1 MSFSEAELTRGIELD
16 EAGFLPRHGESAE
29 QFFRRVETIFGIHR
43 EFEAELAAAGEVGV
57 YGLQL
62 RLCDRIPEE
71 IIEEAGEVTEQLYCF
86 RTRHVPGFFLSR
98 DVGLLWGG
106 CMICDPDH
114 PLSVFLIRGA
124 FRKRPHWFFYNRREL
139 LAHELCH
146 SMRQSLDEITLEEYF
161 AYQTSPSR
169 LRRYLGNCFIREHDA
184 IWFVIP
190 ALLLLLAQVTQSF
203 WLPGLPVWPF
213 WPVAL
218 AYPAFLL
225 VRNGISRRLV
235 KRAAEKLAAFG
246 VAKPSAVLFRLDR
259 EEIRRIGAMEQP
271 GEFEQYAAE
280 RKRTDFRWAVLHA
293 RFLTGNPP
301 PEPEEK
307 ERR

>member
-1 MSFSEAELTRGIELD
+1 MSFPEAELARGVELD
-16 EAGFLPRHGESAE
+16 GAGFLPRRGESAE
-29 QFFRRVETIFGIHR
+29 QFFRRVETILGIHR

-62 RLCDRIPEE
+62 RSQDRIPDE
-71 IIEEAGEVTEQLYCF
+71 IIGEAEEVTDRLYSF

-98 DVGLLWGG
+98 AVGLLWGG

-124 FRKRPHWFFYNRREL
+124 FRKRQRWLFYNRREL

-146 SMRQSLDEITLEEYF
+146 SMRQSLEEITLEEYF

-169 LRRYLGNCFIREHDA
+169 LRRYLGNCFIREYDA

-190 ALLLLLAQVTQSF
+190 ALLLLLAQVAQSF

-225 VRNGISRRLV
+225 IRNGISRRLV
-235 KRAAEKLAAFG
+235 KRAAKKLAAFG
-246 VAKPSAVLFRLDR
+246 VEKPSAVLFRLDR
-259 EEIRRIGAMEQP
+259 GEIRRIGAMERP

-280 RKRTDFRWAVLHA
+280 RKESDFRWAILYA

-301 PEPEEK
+301 PEPEESH
-307 ERR
+307 

>member
-1 MSFSEAELTRGIELD
+1 MSFPEAELARGVELD
-16 EAGFLPRHGESAE
+16 GAGFLPRRGESAE
-29 QFFRRVETIFGIHR
+29 QFFRRVETILGIHR

-62 RLCDRIPEE
+62 RSQDRIPDE
-71 IIEEAGEVTEQLYCF
+71 IIGEAEEVTDRLYSF

-124 FRKRPHWFFYNRREL
+124 FRKRQRWLFYNRREL

-146 SMRQSLDEITLEEYF
+146 SMRQSLEEITLEEYF

-169 LRRYLGNCFIREHDA
+169 LRRYLGNCFIREYDA

-190 ALLLLLAQVTQSF
+190 ALLLLLAQVAQSF

-225 VRNGISRRLV
+225 IRNGISRRLV
-235 KRAAEKLAAFG
+235 QVAAFG
-246 VAKPSAVLFRLDR
+246 VEKPSAVLFRLDCG
-259 EEIRRIGAMEQP
+259 EIRRIGAMERP

-280 RKRTDFRWAVLHA
+280 RKESDFRWAILYA

-301 PEPEEK
+301 PEPEESH
-307 ERR
+307 

>member
-1 MSFSEAELTRGIELD
+1 MSFPEAELARGVELD
-16 EAGFLPRHGESAE
+16 GAGFLPRRGESAE
-29 QFFRRVETIFGIHR
+29 QFFRRVETILGIHR

-62 RLCDRIPEE
+62 RSQDRIPDE
-71 IIEEAGEVTEQLYCF
+71 IIGEAEEVTDRLYSF

-124 FRKRPHWFFYNRREL
+124 FRKRQRWLFYNRREL

-146 SMRQSLDEITLEEYF
+146 SMRQSLEEITLEEYF

-169 LRRYLGNCFIREHDA
+169 LRRYLGNCFIWEYDA

-190 ALLLLLAQVTQSF
+190 ALLLLLAQVAQSF

-225 VRNGISRRLV
+225 IRNGISRRLV
-235 KRAAEKLAAFG
+235 KRAAKKLAAFG
-246 VAKPSAVLFRLDR
+246 VEKPSAVLFRLDR
-259 EEIRRIGAMEQP
+259 GEIRRIGAMERP

-280 RKRTDFRWAVLHA
+280 RKESDFRWAILYA

-301 PEPEEK
+301 PEPEESH
-307 ERR
+307 

>member
-1 MSFSEAELTRGIELD
+1 MSFPEAELARGVELD
-16 EAGFLPRHGESAE
+16 GAGFLPRSGESAE
-29 QFFRRVETIFGIHR
+29 QFFRRVETILGIHR

-62 RLCDRIPEE
+62 RSQDRIPDE
-71 IIEEAGEVTEQLYCF
+71 IIGEAEEVTDRLYSF

-124 FRKRPHWFFYNRREL
+124 FRKRQRWLFYNRREL

-146 SMRQSLDEITLEEYF
+146 SMRQSLEEITLEEYF

-169 LRRYLGNCFIREHDA
+169 LRRYLGNCFIREYDA

-190 ALLLLLAQVTQSF
+190 ALLLLLAQVAQSF

-225 VRNGISRRLV
+225 IRNGISRRLV
-235 KRAAEKLAAFG
+235 KRAAKKLAAFG
-246 VAKPSAVLFRLDR
+246 VEKPSAVLFRLDR
-259 EEIRRIGAMEQP
+259 GEIRRIGAMERP

-280 RKRTDFRWAVLHA
+280 RKESDFRWAILCA

-301 PEPEEK
+301 PEPEESH
-307 ERR
+307 

>member
-1 MSFSEAELTRGIELD
+1 MSFPEAELARGAELD
-16 EAGFLPRHGESAE
+16 GAGFLPRRGESAE
-29 QFFRRVETIFGIHR
+29 QFFRRVETILGIHR

-62 RLCDRIPEE
+62 RSQDRIPDE
-71 IIEEAGEVTEQLYCF
+71 IIGEAEEVTDRLYSF

-124 FRKRPHWFFYNRREL
+124 FRKRQRWLFYNRREL

-146 SMRQSLDEITLEEYF
+146 SMRQSLEEITLEEYF

-169 LRRYLGNCFIREHDA
+169 LRRYLGNCFIREYDA

-190 ALLLLLAQVTQSF
+190 ALLLLLAQVAQSF

-225 VRNGISRRLV
+225 IRNGISRRLV
-235 KRAAEKLAAFG
+235 KRAAKKLAAFG
-246 VAKPSAVLFRLDR
+246 VEKPSAVLFRLDR
-259 EEIRRIGAMEQP
+259 GEIRRIGAMERP

-280 RKRTDFRWAVLHA
+280 RKESDFRWAILYA

-301 PEPEEK
+301 PEPEE
-307 ERR
+307 RH

>member
-1 MSFSEAELTRGIELD
+1 MSFPEAELARGVELD
-16 EAGFLPRHGESAE
+16 GAGFLPRRGESAE
-29 QFFRRVETIFGIHR
+29 QFFRRVETILGIHR

-62 RLCDRIPEE
+62 RSQDRIPDE
-71 IIEEAGEVTEQLYCF
+71 IIGEAEEVTDRLYSF

-124 FRKRPHWFFYNRREL
+124 FRKRQRWLFYNRREL

-146 SMRQSLDEITLEEYF
+146 SMRQSLEEIALEEYF

-169 LRRYLGNCFIREHDA
+169 LRRYLGNCFIREYDA

-190 ALLLLLAQVTQSF
+190 ALLLLLAQVAQSF

-225 VRNGISRRLV
+225 IRNGISRRLV
-235 KRAAEKLAAFG
+235 KRAAKKLAAFG
-246 VAKPSAVLFRLDR
+246 VEKPSAVLFRLDCG
-259 EEIRRIGAMEQP
+259 EIRRIGAMERP

-280 RKRTDFRWAVLHA
+280 RKESDFRWAILYA

-301 PEPEEK
+301 PEPEESH
-307 ERR
+307 

>member
-1 MSFSEAELTRGIELD
+1 MSFPEAELARGAELD
-16 EAGFLPRHGESAE
+16 GAGFLPRRGESAE
-29 QFFRRVETIFGIHR
+29 QFFRRVETILGIHR

-62 RLCDRIPEE
+62 RSQDRIPDE
-71 IIEEAGEVTEQLYCF
+71 IIGEAEEVTDRLYSF

-124 FRKRPHWFFYNRREL
+124 FRKRQRWLFYNRREL

-146 SMRQSLDEITLEEYF
+146 SMRQSLEEITLEEYF

-169 LRRYLGNCFIREHDA
+169 LRRYLGNCFIREYDA

-190 ALLLLLAQVTQSF
+190 ALLLLLAQVAQSF

-225 VRNGISRRLV
+225 IRNGISRRLV
-235 KRAAEKLAAFG
+235 KRAAKKLAAFG
-246 VAKPSAVLFRLDR
+246 VEKPSAVLFRLDR

-280 RKRTDFRWAVLHA
+280 RKESDFRWAILCA

-301 PEPEEK
+301 PEPEESH
-307 ERR
+307 

>member
-1 MSFSEAELTRGIELD
+1 MSFPEAELARGVELD
-16 EAGFLPRHGESAE
+16 GAGFLPRRGESAE
-29 QFFRRVETIFGIHR
+29 QFFRRVETILGIHR

-62 RLCDRIPEE
+62 RSQDRIPDE
-71 IIEEAGEVTEQLYCF
+71 IIGEAEEVTDRLYSF

-106 CMICDPDH
+106 CMICDPDQ

-124 FRKRPHWFFYNRREL
+124 FRKRQRWLFYNRREL

-146 SMRQSLDEITLEEYF
+146 SMRQSLEEITLEEYF

-169 LRRYLGNCFIREHDA
+169 LRRYLGNCFIREYDA

-190 ALLLLLAQVTQSF
+190 ALLLLLAQVAQSF

-225 VRNGISRRLV
+225 IRNGISRRLV
-235 KRAAEKLAAFG
+235 KRAAKKLAAFG
-246 VAKPSAVLFRLDR
+246 VEKPSAVLFRLDR
-259 EEIRRIGAMEQP
+259 GEIRRIGAMERP

-280 RKRTDFRWAVLHA
+280 RKESDFRWAILYA

-301 PEPEEK
+301 PEPEESH
-307 ERR
+307 

>member
-1 MSFSEAELTRGIELD
+1 MSFPEAELARGVELD
-16 EAGFLPRHGESAE
+16 GAGFLPRRGESAE
-29 QFFRRVETIFGIHR
+29 QFFRRVETILGIHR

-62 RLCDRIPEE
+62 RSQDRIPDE
-71 IIEEAGEVTEQLYCF
+71 IIGEAEEVTDRLYSF

-124 FRKRPHWFFYNRREL
+124 FRKRQRWLFYNRREL

-146 SMRQSLDEITLEEYF
+146 SMRQSLEEITLEEYF

-169 LRRYLGNCFIREHDA
+169 LRRYLGNCFIREYDA

-190 ALLLLLAQVTQSF
+190 ALLLLLAQVAQSF

-225 VRNGISRRLV
+225 IRNGISRWLV
-235 KRAAEKLAAFG
+235 KRAAKKLAAFG
-246 VAKPSAVLFRLDR
+246 VEKPSAVLFRLDR
-259 EEIRRIGAMEQP
+259 GEIRRIGAMERP

-280 RKRTDFRWAVLHA
+280 RKESDFRWAILCA

-301 PEPEEK
+301 PEPEESH
-307 ERR
+307 

>member
-1 MSFSEAELTRGIELD
+1 MSFPEAELARGVELD
-16 EAGFLPRHGESAE
+16 GAGFLPRRGESAE
-29 QFFRRVETIFGIHR
+29 QFFRRVETILGIHR

-62 RLCDRIPEE
+62 RSQDRIPDE
-71 IIEEAGEVTEQLYCF
+71 IIGEAEEVTDRLYSF

-124 FRKRPHWFFYNRREL
+124 FRKRQRWLFYNRREL

-146 SMRQSLDEITLEEYF
+146 SMRQSLEEITLEEYF

-169 LRRYLGNCFIREHDA
+169 LRRYLGNCFIREYDA

-190 ALLLLLAQVTQSF
+190 ALLLLLAQVAQSF

-225 VRNGISRRLV
+225 IRTGISRRLV
-235 KRAAEKLAAFG
+235 KRAAKKLAAFG
-246 VAKPSAVLFRLDR
+246 VEKPSAVLFRLDR
-259 EEIRRIGAMEQP
+259 GEIRRIGAMERP

-280 RKRTDFRWAVLHA
+280 RKESDFRWAILCA

-301 PEPEEK
+301 PEPEESH
-307 ERR
+307 

>member
-1 MSFSEAELTRGIELD
+1 MSFPEAELARGVELD
-16 EAGFLPRHGESAE
+16 GAGFLPRRGESAE
-29 QFFRRVETIFGIHR
+29 QFFRRVETILGIHR

-62 RLCDRIPEE
+62 RSQDRIPDE
-71 IIEEAGEVTEQLYCF
+71 IIGEAEEVTDRLYSF

-124 FRKRPHWFFYNRREL
+124 FRKRQRWLFYNRREL

-146 SMRQSLDEITLEEYF
+146 SMRQSLEEITLEEYF

-169 LRRYLGNCFIREHDA
+169 LRRYPGNCFIREYDA

-190 ALLLLLAQVTQSF
+190 ALLLLLAQVAQSF

-225 VRNGISRRLV
+225 IRNGISRRLV
-235 KRAAEKLAAFG
+235 KRAAKKLAAFG
-246 VAKPSAVLFRLDR
+246 VEKPSAVLFRLDR
-259 EEIRRIGAMEQP
+259 GEIRRIGAMERP

-280 RKRTDFRWAVLHA
+280 RKESDFRWAILYA

-301 PEPEEK
+301 PEPEESH
-307 ERR
+307 

>member
-1 MSFSEAELTRGIELD
+1 MSFPEAELARGVELD
-16 EAGFLPRHGESAE
+16 GAGFLPRRGESAE
-29 QFFRRVETIFGIHR
+29 QFFRRVETILGIHR

-62 RLCDRIPEE
+62 RSLDRIPDE
-71 IIEEAGEVTEQLYCF
+71 IIGEAEEVTDRLYSF

-124 FRKRPHWFFYNRREL
+124 FRKRQRWLFYNRREL

-146 SMRQSLDEITLEEYF
+146 SMRQSLEEITLEEYF

-169 LRRYLGNCFIREHDA
+169 LRRYLGNCFIREYDA

-190 ALLLLLAQVTQSF
+190 ALLLLLAQVAQSF

-225 VRNGISRRLV
+225 IRNGISRRLV
-235 KRAAEKLAAFG
+235 KRAAKKLAAFG
-246 VAKPSAVLFRLDR
+246 VEKPSAVLFRLDR
-259 EEIRRIGAMEQP
+259 GEIRRIGAMERP

-280 RKRTDFRWAVLHA
+280 RKESDFRWAILYA

-301 PEPEEK
+301 PEPEESH
-307 ERR
+307 

>member
-1 MSFSEAELTRGIELD
+1 MSFPEAELARGVELD
-16 EAGFLPRHGESAE
+16 GAGFLPRRGESAE
-29 QFFRRVETIFGIHR
+29 QFFRRVETILGIHR

-62 RLCDRIPEE
+62 RSQDRIPDE
-71 IIEEAGEVTEQLYCF
+71 IIGEAEEVTDRLYSF

-124 FRKRPHWFFYNRREL
+124 FRKRQRWLFYNRREL

-146 SMRQSLDEITLEEYF
+146 SMRQSLEEITLEEYF

-169 LRRYLGNCFIREHDA
+169 LRRYLGNCFIREYDE

-190 ALLLLLAQVTQSF
+190 ALLLLLAQVAQSF
-203 WLPGLPVWPF
+203 WLPRLPVWPC

-218 AYPAFLL
+218 ASPAFLL
-225 VRNGISRRLV
+225 IRNGISRRLV
-235 KRAAEKLAAFG
+235 KRAAKKLAVFG

-280 RKRTDFRWAVLHA
+280 RKESDFRWAILCA

-301 PEPEEK
+301 PEPEESH
-307 ERR
+307 

>member
-1 MSFSEAELTRGIELD
+1 MSFPEAELARGAELD
-16 EAGFLPRHGESAE
+16 GAGFLPRRGESAE
-29 QFFRRVETIFGIHR
+29 QFFRRVETILGIHR

-62 RLCDRIPEE
+62 RSQDRIPDE
-71 IIEEAGEVTEQLYCF
+71 IIGEAEEVTDRLYSF

-124 FRKRPHWFFYNRREL
+124 FRKRQRWLFYNRREL

-146 SMRQSLDEITLEEYF
+146 SMRQSLEEITLEEYF

-169 LRRYLGNCFIREHDA
+169 LRRYLGNCFIREYDA

-190 ALLLLLAQVTQSF
+190 ALLLLLALVAQSF

-225 VRNGISRRLV
+225 IRNGISRRLV
-235 KRAAEKLAAFG
+235 KRAAKKLAAFG
-246 VAKPSAVLFRLDR
+246 VEKPSAVLFRLDR
-259 EEIRRIGAMEQP
+259 GEIRRIGAMERP

-280 RKRTDFRWAVLHA
+280 RKESDFRWAILYA

-301 PEPEEK
+301 PEPEESH
-307 ERR
+307 

>member
-1 MSFSEAELTRGIELD
+1 MSFPEAELARGAELD
-16 EAGFLPRHGESAE
+16 GAGFLPRRGESAE
-29 QFFRRVETIFGIHR
+29 QFFRRVETILGIHR

-62 RLCDRIPEE
+62 RSQDRIPDE
-71 IIEEAGEVTEQLYCF
+71 IIGEAEEVTDRLYSF

-114 PLSVFLIRGA
+114 PLSVFLIRGS
-124 FRKRPHWFFYNRREL
+124 FRKRQRWLFYNRREL

-146 SMRQSLDEITLEEYF
+146 SMRQSLEEITLEEYF

-169 LRRYLGNCFIREHDA
+169 LRRYLGNCFIREYDA

-190 ALLLLLAQVTQSF
+190 ALLLLLAQVAQSF

-225 VRNGISRRLV
+225 IRNGISRRLV
-235 KRAAEKLAAFG
+235 KRAAKKLAAFG
-246 VAKPSAVLFRLDR
+246 VEKPSAVLFRLDR
-259 EEIRRIGAMEQP
+259 GEIRRIGAMERP

-280 RKRTDFRWAVLHA
+280 RKESDFRWAILCA

-301 PEPEEK
+301 PEPEESH
-307 ERR
+307 

>member
-1 MSFSEAELTRGIELD
+1 MSFPEAELARGVELD
-16 EAGFLPRHGESAE
+16 GAGFLPRRGESAE
-29 QFFRRVETIFGIHR
+29 QFFRRVETILGIHR

-62 RLCDRIPEE
+62 RSQDRIPDE
-71 IIEEAGEVTEQLYCF
+71 IIGEAEEVTDRLYSF

-124 FRKRPHWFFYNRREL
+124 FRKRQRWLFYNRREL

-146 SMRQSLDEITLEEYF
+146 SMRQSLEEITLEEYF

-169 LRRYLGNCFIREHDA
+169 LRRYLGNCFIREYDA

-190 ALLLLLAQVTQSF
+190 ALLLLAQVAQSF

-225 VRNGISRRLV
+225 IRNGISRRLV
-235 KRAAEKLAAFG
+235 KRAAKKLAAFG
-246 VAKPSAVLFRLDR
+246 VEKPSAVLFRLDR
-259 EEIRRIGAMEQP
+259 GEIRRIGAMERP

-280 RKRTDFRWAVLHA
+280 RKESDFRWAILCA

-301 PEPEEK
+301 PEPEESH
-307 ERR
+307 

>member
-1 MSFSEAELTRGIELD
+1 MSFPEAELARGVELD
-16 EAGFLPRHGESAE
+16 GAGFLPRRGESAE
-29 QFFRRVETIFGIHR
+29 QFFRRVETILGIHR

-62 RLCDRIPEE
+62 RSQDRIPDE
-71 IIEEAGEVTEQLYCF
+71 IIGEAEEVTDRLYSF

-106 CMICDPDH
+106 CMICDPDQ

-124 FRKRPHWFFYNRREL
+124 FRKRQRWLFYNRREL

-146 SMRQSLDEITLEEYF
+146 SMRQSLEEITLEEYF

-169 LRRYLGNCFIREHDA
+169 LRRYLGNCFIREYDA

-190 ALLLLLAQVTQSF
+190 ALLLLLAQVAQSF

-225 VRNGISRRLV
+225 IRNGISRRLV
-235 KRAAEKLAAFG
+235 KRATKKLAAFG
-246 VAKPSAVLFRLDR
+246 VEKPSAVLFRLDR
-259 EEIRRIGAMEQP
+259 GEIRRIGAMERP

-280 RKRTDFRWAVLHA
+280 RKESDFRWAILYA

-301 PEPEEK
+301 PEPEESH
-307 ERR
+307 

>member
-1 MSFSEAELTRGIELD
+1 MSFPEAELARGAELD
-16 EAGFLPRHGESAE
+16 GAGFLPRRGESAE
-29 QFFRRVETIFGIHR
+29 QFFRRVETILGIHR

-62 RLCDRIPEE
+62 RSQDRIPDE
-71 IIEEAGEVTEQLYCF
+71 IIGEAEEVTDRLYSF

-124 FRKRPHWFFYNRREL
+124 FRKRQRWLFYNRREL

-146 SMRQSLDEITLEEYF
+146 SMRQSLEEITLEEYF

-169 LRRYLGNCFIREHDA
+169 LRRYLGNCFIREYDA

-190 ALLLLLAQVTQSF
+190 ALLLLLAQVAQSF

-225 VRNGISRRLV
+225 IRNGISRRLV
-235 KRAAEKLAAFG
+235 KRAAKKLAAFG
-246 VAKPSAVLFRLDR
+246 VEKPSAVLFRLDR
-259 EEIRRIGAMEQP
+259 GEIRRIGAMERP

-280 RKRTDFRWAVLHA
+280 RKESDFRWAILCA

-301 PEPEEK
+301 PEPEESH
-307 ERR
+307 

>member
-1 MSFSEAELTRGIELD
+1 MSFPEAELARGVELD
-16 EAGFLPRHGESAE
+16 GVGFLPRRGESAE
-29 QFFRRVETIFGIHR
+29 QFFRRVETILGIHR

-62 RLCDRIPEE
+62 RSQDRIPDE
-71 IIEEAGEVTEQLYCF
+71 IIGEAEEVTDRLYSF

-124 FRKRPHWFFYNRREL
+124 FRKRQRWLFYNRREL

-146 SMRQSLDEITLEEYF
+146 SMRQSLEEITLEEYF

-169 LRRYLGNCFIREHDA
+169 LRRYLGNCFIREYDA

-190 ALLLLLAQVTQSF
+190 ALLLLLAQVAQSF

-225 VRNGISRRLV
+225 IRNGISRRLV
-235 KRAAEKLAAFG
+235 KRAAKKLAAFG
-246 VAKPSAVLFRLDR
+246 VEKPSAVLFRLDR
-259 EEIRRIGAMEQP
+259 GEIRRIGAMERP

-280 RKRTDFRWAVLHA
+280 RKESDFRWAILYA

-301 PEPEEK
+301 PEPEESH
-307 ERR
+307 

>member
-1 MSFSEAELTRGIELD
+1 MSFPEAELARGVELD
-16 EAGFLPRHGESAE
+16 GAGFLPRRGESAE
-29 QFFRRVETIFGIHR
+29 QFFRRVETILGIHR

-62 RLCDRIPEE
+62 RSLDRIPDE
-71 IIEEAGEVTEQLYCF
+71 IIGEAEEVTDRLYSF

-124 FRKRPHWFFYNRREL
+124 FRKRQRWLFYNRREL

-146 SMRQSLDEITLEEYF
+146 SMRQSLEEITLEEYF

-169 LRRYLGNCFIREHDA
+169 LRRYLGNCFIREYDA

-190 ALLLLLAQVTQSF
+190 ALLLLLAQVAQSF

-225 VRNGISRRLV
+225 IRNGISRRLV
-235 KRAAEKLAAFG
+235 KRAAKKLAAFG
-246 VAKPSAVLFRLDR
+246 VEKPSAVLFRLDR
-259 EEIRRIGAMEQP
+259 GEIRRIGAMERP

-280 RKRTDFRWAVLHA
+280 RKESDFRWAILYA
-293 RFLTGNPP
+293 RFLTGSPP
-301 PEPEEK
+301 PEPEESH
-307 ERR
+307 

>member
-1 MSFSEAELTRGIELD
+1 MSFPEAELARGAELD
-16 EAGFLPRHGESAE
+16 GAGFLPRRGESAE
-29 QFFRRVETIFGIHR
+29 QFFRRVETILGIHR

-62 RLCDRIPEE
+62 RSQDRIPDE
-71 IIEEAGEVTEQLYCF
+71 IIGEAEEVTDRLYSF

-124 FRKRPHWFFYNRREL
+124 FRKRQRWLFYNRREL

-146 SMRQSLDEITLEEYF
+146 SMRQSLEEITLEEYF

-169 LRRYLGNCFIREHDA
+169 LRRYLGNCFIREYDA

-190 ALLLLLAQVTQSF
+190 ALLLLLAQVAQSF

-225 VRNGISRRLV
+225 IRNGISQRLV
-235 KRAAEKLAAFG
+235 KRAAKKLAAFG
-246 VAKPSAVLFRLDR
+246 VEKPSAVLFRLDR
-259 EEIRRIGAMEQP
+259 GEIRRIGAMERP
-271 GEFEQYAAE
+271 GEFEQYAAVTE
-280 RKRTDFRWAVLHA
+280 RE
-293 RFLTGNPP
+293 RFSLGDSVRPVPDRKPAAGT
-301 PEPEEK
+301 
-307 ERR
+307 

>member
-1 MSFSEAELTRGIELD
+1 MSFPEAELARGVELD
-16 EAGFLPRHGESAE
+16 GAGFLPRRGESAE
-29 QFFRRVETIFGIHR
+29 QFFRRVETILGIHR

-62 RLCDRIPEE
+62 RSQDRIPDE
-71 IIEEAGEVTEQLYCF
+71 IIGEAEEVTDRLYSF

-124 FRKRPHWFFYNRREL
+124 FRKRQRWLFYNRREL

-146 SMRQSLDEITLEEYF
+146 SMRQSLEEITLEEYF

-169 LRRYLGNCFIREHDA
+169 LRRYLGNCFIREYDA

-190 ALLLLLAQVTQSF
+190 ALLLLLAQVAQSF

-218 AYPAFLL
+218 AYPVFLL
-225 VRNGISRRLV
+225 IRNGISRRLV
-235 KRAAEKLAAFG
+235 KRAAKKLVAFG
-246 VAKPSAVLFRLDR
+246 VEKPSAVLFRLDR
-259 EEIRRIGAMEQP
+259 GEIRRIGAMERP

-280 RKRTDFRWAVLHA
+280 RKESDFRWAILCA

-301 PEPEEK
+301 PEPEESH
-307 ERR
+307 

>member
-1 MSFSEAELTRGIELD
+1 MSFPEAELARGVELD
-16 EAGFLPRHGESAE
+16 GAGFLPRRGESAE
-29 QFFRRVETIFGIHR
+29 QFFRRVETILGIHR

-62 RLCDRIPEE
+62 RSLDRIPDE
-71 IIEEAGEVTEQLYCF
+71 IIGEAEEVTDRLYSF

-124 FRKRPHWFFYNRREL
+124 FRKRQRWLFYNRREL

-146 SMRQSLDEITLEEYF
+146 SMRQSLEEITLEEYF

-169 LRRYLGNCFIREHDA
+169 LRRYLGNCFIREYDA

-190 ALLLLLAQVTQSF
+190 ALLLLLAQVAQSF

-225 VRNGISRRLV
+225 IRNGISRRLV
-235 KRAAEKLAAFG
+235 KRAAKKLAAFG
-246 VAKPSAVLFRLDR
+246 VEKPSAVLFRLDR
-259 EEIRRIGAMEQP
+259 GEIRRIGAMERP

-280 RKRTDFRWAVLHA
+280 RKESDFRWAILCA

-301 PEPEEK
+301 PEPEESH
-307 ERR
+307 

>member
-1 MSFSEAELTRGIELD
+1 MSFPEAELARGAELD
-16 EAGFLPRHGESAE
+16 GAGFLPRRGESAE
-29 QFFRRVETIFGIHR
+29 QFFRRVETILGIHR

-62 RLCDRIPEE
+62 RSQDRIPDE
-71 IIEEAGEVTEQLYCF
+71 IIGEAEEVTDRLYSF

-124 FRKRPHWFFYNRREL
+124 FRKRQRWLFYNRREL

-146 SMRQSLDEITLEEYF
+146 SMRQSLEEITLEEYF

-169 LRRYLGNCFIREHDA
+169 LRRYLGNCFIREYDA

-190 ALLLLLAQVTQSF
+190 ALLLLLAQVAQSF

-218 AYPAFLL
+218 AYPVFLL
-225 VRNGISRRLV
+225 IRNGISRRLV
-235 KRAAEKLAAFG
+235 KRAAKKLAAFG
-246 VAKPSAVLFRLDR
+246 VEKPSAVLFRLDR
-259 EEIRRIGAMEQP
+259 GEIRRIGAMERP

-280 RKRTDFRWAVLHA
+280 RKESDFRWAILCA

-301 PEPEEK
+301 PEPEESH
-307 ERR
+307 

>member
-1 MSFSEAELTRGIELD
+1 MSFPEAELARGVELD
-16 EAGFLPRHGESAE
+16 GAGFLPRRGESAE
-29 QFFRRVETIFGIHR
+29 QFFRRVETILGIHR

-62 RLCDRIPEE
+62 RSQDRIPDE
-71 IIEEAGEVTEQLYCF
+71 IIGEAEEVTDRLYSF

-106 CMICDPDH
+106 CMICDPDQ

-124 FRKRPHWFFYNRREL
+124 FRKRQRWLFYNRREL

-146 SMRQSLDEITLEEYF
+146 SMRQSLEEITLEEYF

-169 LRRYLGNCFIREHDA
+169 LRRYLGNCFIREYDA

-190 ALLLLLAQVTQSF
+190 ALLLLLAQVAQSF

-225 VRNGISRRLV
+225 IRNGISRRLV
-235 KRAAEKLAAFG
+235 KRAAKKLAAFG
-246 VAKPSAVLFRLDR
+246 VEKPSAVLFRLDR
-259 EEIRRIGAMEQP
+259 GEIRRIGAMERP

-280 RKRTDFRWAVLHA
+280 RKESDFRWAILCA

-301 PEPEEK
+301 PEPEESH
-307 ERR
+307 

>member
-1 MSFSEAELTRGIELD
+1 MSFPEAELARGVELD
-16 EAGFLPRHGESAE
+16 GAGFLPRRGESAE
-29 QFFRRVETIFGIHR
+29 QFFRRVETILGIHR

-62 RLCDRIPEE
+62 RSQDRIPDE
-71 IIEEAGEVTEQLYCF
+71 IIGEAEEVTDRLYSF

-98 DVGLLWGG
+98 DEGLLWGG

-124 FRKRPHWFFYNRREL
+124 FRKRQRWLFYNRREL

-146 SMRQSLDEITLEEYF
+146 SMRQSLEEITLEEYF

-169 LRRYLGNCFIREHDA
+169 LRRYLGNCFIREYDA

-190 ALLLLLAQVTQSF
+190 ALLLLLAQVAQSF

-225 VRNGISRRLV
+225 IRNGISRRLV
-235 KRAAEKLAAFG
+235 KRAAKKLAAFG
-246 VAKPSAVLFRLDR
+246 VEKPSAVLFRLDCG
-259 EEIRRIGAMEQP
+259 EIRRIGAMERP

-280 RKRTDFRWAVLHA
+280 RKESDFRWAILCA

-301 PEPEEK
+301 PEPEESH
-307 ERR
+307 

>member
-1 MSFSEAELTRGIELD
+1 MSFPEAELARGVELD
-16 EAGFLPRHGESAE
+16 GAGFLPRRGESAE
-29 QFFRRVETIFGIHR
+29 QFFRRVETILGIHR

-62 RLCDRIPEE
+62 RSQDRIPDE
-71 IIEEAGEVTEQLYCF
+71 IIGEAEEVTDRLYSF

-124 FRKRPHWFFYNRREL
+124 FRKRQRWLFYNRREL

-146 SMRQSLDEITLEEYF
+146 SMRQSLEEITLEEYF

-169 LRRYLGNCFIREHDA
+169 LRRYLGNCFIREYDA

-190 ALLLLLAQVTQSF
+190 ALLLLAQVAQSF

-225 VRNGISRRLV
+225 IRNGISRRLV
-235 KRAAEKLAAFG
+235 KRAAKKLAAFG
-246 VAKPSAVLFRLDR
+246 VEKPSAVLFRLDCG
-259 EEIRRIGAMEQP
+259 EIRRIGAMERP

-280 RKRTDFRWAVLHA
+280 RKESDFRWAILYA

-301 PEPEEK
+301 PEPEESH
-307 ERR
+307 

>member
-1 MSFSEAELTRGIELD
+1 MSFPEAELARGVELD
-16 EAGFLPRHGESAE
+16 GAGFLPRRGESAE
-29 QFFRRVETIFGIHR
+29 QFFRRVETILGIHR

-62 RLCDRIPEE
+62 RSQDRIPDE
-71 IIEEAGEVTEQLYCF
+71 IIGEAEEVTDRLYSF

-124 FRKRPHWFFYNRREL
+124 FRKRQRWLFYNRREL

-146 SMRQSLDEITLEEYF
+146 SMRQSLEEITLEEYF

-169 LRRYLGNCFIREHDA
+169 LRRYLGNCFIREYDA

-190 ALLLLLAQVTQSF
+190 ALLLLLAQVAQSF

-225 VRNGISRRLV
+225 IRNGISRRLV
-235 KRAAEKLAAFG
+235 KRAAKKLAAFG
-246 VAKPSAVLFRLDR
+246 VEKPSAVLFRLDCG
-259 EEIRRIGAMEQP
+259 EIRRIGAMERP

-280 RKRTDFRWAVLHA
+280 RKESDFRWAILCA

-301 PEPEEK
+301 PEPEESH
-307 ERR
+307 

>member
-1 MSFSEAELTRGIELD
+1 MSFPEAELARGVELD
-16 EAGFLPRHGESAE
+16 GAGFLPRRGESAE
-29 QFFRRVETIFGIHR
+29 QFFRRVETILGIHR

-62 RLCDRIPEE
+62 RSQDRIPDE
-71 IIEEAGEVTEQLYCF
+71 IIGEAEEVTDRLYSF

-124 FRKRPHWFFYNRREL
+124 FRKRQRWLFYNRREL

-146 SMRQSLDEITLEEYF
+146 SMRQSLEEITLEEYF

-169 LRRYLGNCFIREHDA
+169 LRRYLGNCFIREYDA

-190 ALLLLLAQVTQSF
+190 ALLLLLAQVAQSF

-225 VRNGISRRLV
+225 IRNGISRRLV
-235 KRAAEKLAAFG
+235 KRAAKKLAAFG
-246 VAKPSAVLFRLDR
+246 VEKPSAVLFRLDCG
-259 EEIRRIGAMEQP
+259 EIRRIGAMERP

-280 RKRTDFRWAVLHA
+280 RKESDFRWAILYA

-301 PEPEEK
+301 PEPEESH
-307 ERR
+307 

>member
-1 MSFSEAELTRGIELD
+1 MSFPEAELARGVELD
-16 EAGFLPRHGESAE
+16 GAGFLPRRGESAE
-29 QFFRRVETIFGIHR
+29 QFFRRVETILGIHR

-62 RLCDRIPEE
+62 RSQDRIPDE
-71 IIEEAGEVTEQLYCF
+71 IIGEAEEVTDRLYSF

-124 FRKRPHWFFYNRREL
+124 FRKRQRWLFYNRREL

-146 SMRQSLDEITLEEYF
+146 SMRQSLEEITLEEYF

-169 LRRYLGNCFIREHDA
+169 LRRYLGNCFIREYDA

-190 ALLLLLAQVTQSF
+190 ALLLLLAQVAQSF

-225 VRNGISRRLV
+225 IRNGISRRLV
-235 KRAAEKLAAFG
+235 KRAAKKLAAFG
-246 VAKPSAVLFRLDR
+246 VEKPSAVLFRLDR
-259 EEIRRIGAMEQP
+259 GEIRRIGAMERP

-280 RKRTDFRWAVLHA
+280 RKESDFRWAILCA

-301 PEPEEK
+301 PEPEESH
-307 ERR
+307 

>member
-1 MSFSEAELTRGIELD
+1 MSFPEAELARGVELD
-16 EAGFLPRHGESAE
+16 GAGFLPRRGESAE
-29 QFFRRVETIFGIHR
+29 QFFQRVETILGIHR
-43 EFEAELAAAGEVGV
+43 EFEAELAAVGEVGV

-62 RLCDRIPEE
+62 RSQDRIPDE
-71 IIEEAGEVTEQLYCF
+71 IIGEAEEVTDRLYSF

-124 FRKRPHWFFYNRREL
+124 FRKRQRWLFYNRREL

-146 SMRQSLDEITLEEYF
+146 SMRQALEEITLEEYF

-184 IWFVIP
+184 VWFVIP
-190 ALLLLLAQVTQSF
+190 ALLLLLAQVVQSF

-225 VRNGISRRLV
+225 IRNGISRRLV
-235 KRAAEKLAAFG
+235 KRAAKKLAAFG
-246 VAKPSAVLFRLDR
+246 VEKPPAVLFRLDR

-280 RKRTDFRWAVLHA
+280 RKESDFRWAILYA

-301 PEPEEK
+301 PEPEE
-307 ERR
+307 RH

>member
-1 MSFSEAELTRGIELD
+1 MSFPEAELARGAELD
-16 EAGFLPRHGESAE
+16 GAGFLPRRGESAE
-29 QFFRRVETIFGIHR
+29 QFFRRVETILGIHR

-62 RLCDRIPEE
+62 RSQDRIPDE
-71 IIEEAGEVTEQLYCF
+71 IIGEAEEVTDRLYSF

-124 FRKRPHWFFYNRREL
+124 FRKRQRWLFYNRREL

-146 SMRQSLDEITLEEYF
+146 SMRQSLEEITLEEYF

-169 LRRYLGNCFIREHDA
+169 LRRYLGNCFIREYDA

-190 ALLLLLAQVTQSF
+190 ALLLLLAQVAQSF

-225 VRNGISRRLV
+225 IRNGISRRLV
-235 KRAAEKLAAFG
+235 KRAAKKLAAFG
-246 VAKPSAVLFRLDR
+246 VEKPSAVLFRLDR
-259 EEIRRIGAMEQP
+259 SDGAARR
-271 GEFEQYAAE
+271 
-280 RKRTDFRWAVLHA
+280 V
-293 RFLTGNPP
+293 
-301 PEPEEK
+301 
-307 ERR
+307 

>member
-1 MSFSEAELTRGIELD
+1 MSFPEAELARGVELD
-16 EAGFLPRHGESAE
+16 GAGFLPRRGESAE
-29 QFFRRVETIFGIHR
+29 QFFRRVETILGIHR

-62 RLCDRIPEE
+62 RSQDRIPDE
-71 IIEEAGEVTEQLYCF
+71 IIGEAEEVTDRLYSF

-124 FRKRPHWFFYNRREL
+124 FRKRQRWLFYNRREL

-146 SMRQSLDEITLEEYF
+146 SMRQSLEEITLEEYF

-169 LRRYLGNCFIREHDA
+169 LRRYLGNCFIREYDA

-190 ALLLLLAQVTQSF
+190 ALLLLLAQVAQSF

-225 VRNGISRRLV
+225 IRNGISRRLV
-235 KRAAEKLAAFG
+235 KRAAKKLAAFG
-246 VAKPSAVLFRLDR
+246 VEKPSAVLFRLDR
-259 EEIRRIGAMEQP
+259 GEIRRIGAMERP

-280 RKRTDFRWAVLHA
+280 RKESDFRWAILYA
-293 RFLTGNPP
+293 RFLTGNLP
-301 PEPEEK
+301 PEPEESH
-307 ERR
+307 

>member
-1 MSFSEAELTRGIELD
+1 MSFPEAELARGVELD
-16 EAGFLPRHGESAE
+16 GAGFLPRRGESAE
-29 QFFRRVETIFGIHR
+29 QFFRRVETILGIHR

-62 RLCDRIPEE
+62 RSQDRIPDE
-71 IIEEAGEVTEQLYCF
+71 IIGEAEEVTDRLYSF

-124 FRKRPHWFFYNRREL
+124 FRKRQRWLFYNRREL

-146 SMRQSLDEITLEEYF
+146 SMRQSLEEITLEEYF

-169 LRRYLGNCFIREHDA
+169 LRRYLGNCFIREYDA

-190 ALLLLLAQVTQSF
+190 ALLLLAQVAQSF

-225 VRNGISRRLV
+225 IRNGISRRLV
-235 KRAAEKLAAFG
+235 KRAAKKLAAFG
-246 VAKPSAVLFRLDR
+246 VEKPSAVLFRLDR
-259 EEIRRIGAMEQP
+259 GEIRRIGAMERP

-280 RKRTDFRWAVLHA
+280 RKESDFRWAILYA
-293 RFLTGNPP
+293 RFLTGNLP
-301 PEPEEK
+301 PEPEESH
-307 ERR
+307 

>member
-1 MSFSEAELTRGIELD
+1 MSFPEAELARGVELD
-16 EAGFLPRHGESAE
+16 GAGFLPRRGESAE
-29 QFFRRVETIFGIHR
+29 QFFRRVETILGIHR

-62 RLCDRIPEE
+62 RSQDRIPDE
-71 IIEEAGEVTEQLYCF
+71 IIGEAEEVTDRLYSF

-124 FRKRPHWFFYNRREL
+124 FRKRQRWLFYNRREL

-146 SMRQSLDEITLEEYF
+146 SMRQSLEEITLEEYF

-169 LRRYLGNCFIREHDA
+169 LRRYLGNCFIREYDA

-190 ALLLLLAQVTQSF
+190 ALLLLLAQVAQSF

-225 VRNGISRRLV
+225 IRNGISRRLV
-235 KRAAEKLAAFG
+235 KRAAKKLAAFG
-246 VAKPSAVLFRLDR
+246 VEKPSAVLFRLDR

-280 RKRTDFRWAVLHA
+280 RKESDFRWAILYA

-301 PEPEEK
+301 PEPEESH
-307 ERR
+307 

>member
-1 MSFSEAELTRGIELD
+1 MSFPEAELARGVELD
-16 EAGFLPRHGESAE
+16 GAGFLPRRGESAE
-29 QFFRRVETIFGIHR
+29 QFFRRVETILGIHR

-62 RLCDRIPEE
+62 RSQDRIPDE
-71 IIEEAGEVTEQLYCF
+71 IIGEAEEVTDRLYSF

-124 FRKRPHWFFYNRREL
+124 FRKRQRWLFYNRREL

-146 SMRQSLDEITLEEYF
+146 SMRQSLEEITLEEYF

-169 LRRYLGNCFIREHDA
+169 LRRYLGNCFIREYDA

-190 ALLLLLAQVTQSF
+190 ALLLLLAQVAQSF

-225 VRNGISRRLV
+225 IRNGISRRLV
-235 KRAAEKLAAFG
+235 TRAAKKLAAFG
-246 VAKPSAVLFRLDR
+246 VEKPSAVLFRLDR
-259 EEIRRIGAMEQP
+259 GEIRRIGAMERP

-280 RKRTDFRWAVLHA
+280 RKESDFRWAILYA

-301 PEPEEK
+301 PEPEESH
-307 ERR
+307 